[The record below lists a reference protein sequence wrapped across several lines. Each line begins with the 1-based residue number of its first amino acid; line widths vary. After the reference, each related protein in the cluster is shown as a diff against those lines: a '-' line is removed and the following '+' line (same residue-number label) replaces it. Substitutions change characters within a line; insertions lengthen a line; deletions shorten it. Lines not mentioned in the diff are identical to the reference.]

1 MDAFQIRGKSVKREH
16 PKTQRRKG
24 LAQITQHSPENDG
37 LGLLFLKPELFP
49 HSSASFSHLERLSVP
64 MGSALFPGQRKPGKL
79 GLCLLNVSC
88 RKITKFMP
96 ITHLF
101 VVMQSFDYNIFPPPK
116 AQVLKIGVPIH
127 TTSGR
132 WNL

>member
-1 MDAFQIRGKSVKREH
+1 MLNVNTPRPRGERDLPRLH
-16 PKTQRRKG
+16 NIARKD
-24 LAQITQHSPENDG
+24 DG

-49 HSSASFSHLERLSVP
+49 HSSASFSHLEKLSVP

-79 GLCLLNVSC
+79 GLCLLNVCC

-101 VVMQSFDYNIFPPPK
+101 VVM
-116 AQVLKIGVPIH
+116 
-127 TTSGR
+127 R
-132 WNL
+132 